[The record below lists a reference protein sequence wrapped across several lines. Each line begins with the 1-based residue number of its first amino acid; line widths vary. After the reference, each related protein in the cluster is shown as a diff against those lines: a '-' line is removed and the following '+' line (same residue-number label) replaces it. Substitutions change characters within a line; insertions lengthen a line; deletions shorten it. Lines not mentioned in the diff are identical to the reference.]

1 MSFIKYNFFCSSKN
15 AVQGWPIAET
25 ICTSS
30 WLGICFAPVIP
41 VSSASIHL
49 FPFLF
54 IRILPHVTAFS
65 MLEGFFCLFLIE
77 FLDTSFGKTPPL
89 SMWIKGTL
97 FLKRGLIFF
106 NNAITVS
113 RRPHRFYCS
122 SNCLALFIYHLYQ
135 SLPWLFKTVHLMLLH

>member
-1 MSFIKYNFFCSSKN
+1 MTYSRNHLYKFVHGLGFVLLLLYQLVLLVYTCFLFCSS
-15 AVQGWPIAET
+15 G
-25 ICTSS
+25 
-30 WLGICFAPVIP
+30 
-41 VSSASIHL
+41 
-49 FPFLF
+49 
-54 IRILPHVTAFS
+54 FS
-65 MLEGFFCLFLIE
+65 LTLQRFSRREGFFCLFLIE
-77 FLDTSFGKTPPL
+77 FLYTSFGKTPPL